1 MWVAVASIFILGSLS
16 LLMKPFIAPT
26 QPEKTETVIETVTP
40 KSHPVQAEIAP
51 IEKITEAPPAEL
63 TSTPIET
70 TSPKTRPNKSPVNT
84 AQASIQHTI
93 SIHSIPAGK
102 LIKVDGQQVG
112 LTPIQGLP
120 IAIGGHEVTLIDPQS
135 GQKSTQAISI
145 NTHSPKELRW
155 AYEEGRWNMLYS
167 H

>member
-16 LLMKPFIAPT
+16 LLQKPFIAST
-26 QPEKTETVIETVTP
+26 QPQKTKAVIETVTP
-40 KSHPVQAEIAP
+40 KSPPVQAELAP
-51 IEKITEAPPAEL
+51 FEKIAEAPPAEM
-63 TSTPIET
+63 TSTPIEA
-70 TSPKTRPNKSPVNT
+70 TSPKPRPHNRPVKT
-84 AQASIQHTI
+84 AQALVQHTI

-135 GQKSTQAISI
+135 GQKITQAISI
-145 NTHSPKELRW
+145 NTRSPKELRW